1 LRTIEE
7 LVAETPVLAGLS
19 AHQMDLI
26 AGCAR
31 NTRFS
36 AGEMILREGEPADT
50 FYVLRS
56 GTVALEIPVPGRDPL
71 VIATVGPGDTLGY
84 SWLFEPYR
92 WQFDARATE
101 PVAALAFDAVC
112 LRSKCDAYHELGYEL
127 MRRFAAGM
135 LRRLQATRLQLM
147 DVYGH
152 VGSR

>member
-36 AGEMILREGEPADT
+36 AGEMVLREGEPADT

-56 GTVALEIPVPGRDPL
+56 GTVALEIPVPGREPL